1 MDNPNDYPA
10 ERGLDGVYFRIE
22 RDGAFKNLCFSD
34 LTVNEQNA
42 VIKRYDADSLRRL
55 CLHLAERLRR
65 IGDAFDIY
73 AED

>member
-10 ERGLDGVYFRIE
+10 ERGLDGVYFRNE
-22 RDGAFKNLCFSD
+22 RDGVFKNLCFTD
-34 LTVNEQNA
+34 MTVNEQTA

-55 CLHLAERLRR
+55 GLHLAERLHR